1 MSESTNS
8 ESTHFM
14 QRVLD
19 NNWLLLALG
28 VLTPT
33 VLYILWGLWDV
44 SRIPLAP

>member
-8 ESTHFM
+8 ASPHFM

-19 NNWLLLALG
+19 SQWLLLALG

-44 SRIPLAP
+44 IRIPTAP